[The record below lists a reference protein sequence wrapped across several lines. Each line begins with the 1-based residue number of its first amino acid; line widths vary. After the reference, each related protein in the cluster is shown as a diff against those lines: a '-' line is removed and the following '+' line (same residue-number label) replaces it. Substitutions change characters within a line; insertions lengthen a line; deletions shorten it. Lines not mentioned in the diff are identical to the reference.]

1 MADAAISPD
10 QATDTRTSEVELP
23 CSVDDLMID
32 GTAPEVGDTVDVK
45 VGATIT
51 RVVNGIAWLKPTK
64 IQNKPLPETPMEP
77 ADDLSELDRTYQ
89 MSKQSR
95 GISGGMMDM
104 GGQGY

>member
-23 CSVDDLMID
+23 CDVDDLMID
-32 GTAPEVGDTVDVK
+32 GTAPEVGDNVDVK

-51 RVVNGIAWLKPTK
+51 RVVNGIAWLKPIN

-77 ADDLSELDRTYQ
+77 SDDLSELDRAYQ
-89 MSKQSR
+89 MSMATR
-95 GISGGMMDM
+95 NAGDT
-104 GGQGY
+104 GY

>member
-1 MADAAISPD
+1 MAETAISPD

-32 GTAPEVGDTVDVK
+32 GTTPEVGDTVDVK

-51 RVVNGIAWLKPTK
+51 RVINGIAWLKPTD

-77 ADDLSELDRTYQ
+77 ADDLSELDRAYN
-89 MSKQSR
+89 MSMQTRDAGESA
-95 GISGGMMDM
+95 
-104 GGQGY
+104 GY

>member
-1 MADAAISPD
+1 MADTAISPD

-32 GTAPEVGDTVDVK
+32 GTAPDVGDTVDVK

-51 RVVNGIAWLKPTK
+51 RVVNGIALVKPTGN
-64 IQNKPLPETPMEP
+64 QNKPLPENPMEP

-89 MSKQSR
+89 MSMATR
-95 GISGGMMDM
+95 NAGAGG
-104 GGQGY
+104 GY